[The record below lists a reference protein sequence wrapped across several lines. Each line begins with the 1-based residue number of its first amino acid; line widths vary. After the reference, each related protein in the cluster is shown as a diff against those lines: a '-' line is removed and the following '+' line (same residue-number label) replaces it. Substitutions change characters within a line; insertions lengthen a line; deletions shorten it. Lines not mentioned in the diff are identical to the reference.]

1 MGPNVQMFEQLK
13 RRYGISGLALLEA
26 FVRLA
31 DHRASEAAEKRYADQ
46 EFGRGARLC
55 VATVWTGWSRTISSP
70 FLPFSACCEVW
81 RPRVPLGARELR
93 GILIVHPSGRYSC
106 SPSPVPSRPS
116 VRLQPKVP
124 GDWLSFTALRR
135 RNTIRRHQKD
145 LSYAEV
151 AREDCSARRLPAKI
165 ANERI
170 PGRP

>member
-1 MGPNVQMFEQLK
+1 
-13 RRYGISGLALLEA
+13 
-26 FVRLA
+26 
-31 DHRASEAAEKRYADQ
+31 
-46 EFGRGARLC
+46 
-55 VATVWTGWSRTISSP
+55 
-70 FLPFSACCEVW
+70 
-81 RPRVPLGARELR
+81 
-93 GILIVHPSGRYSC
+93 
-106 SPSPVPSRPS
+106 VPSRPS